1 MTWALAPRL
10 RLAYAFALGL
20 VVAVAIYSLVPGAG
34 WHGGRGDLRGLYGT
48 MAGGARTELKRID
61 TVTFSVPGVKGRV
74 DLKRAGDVLALE
86 PDLDAASG
94 AGLVLRY
101 DPEKIR
107 FEGYGAV
114 ETMDMKVIAREGSIT
129 TSGTLAG
136 EYVLTLL
143 DMEGGGAV
151 LEIEVL
157 VSGSPAYRHEFT
169 VDEEN
174 E

>member
-1 MTWALAPRL
+1 MNN
-10 RLAYAFALGL
+10 
-20 VVAVAIYSLVPGAG
+20 
-34 WHGGRGDLRGLYGT
+34 
-48 MAGGARTELKRID
+48 
-61 TVTFSVPGVKGRV
+61 
-74 DLKRAGDVLALE
+74 DLKKLNVALPDGHLMAHVLPFLERAG
-86 PDLDAASG
+86 
-94 AGLVLRY
+94 
-101 DPEKIR
+101 IR

-143 DMEGGGAV
+143 DMEGSGAV